1 MKLTRIQAY
10 EQKKLRDKKVSKLIY
25 DLEAISE
32 ELAQHNPD
40 HIYEVS
46 WEPRIQRLLACV
58 IEQYGTKETAS

>member
-1 MKLTRIQAY
+1 MSKY

-32 ELAQHNPD
+32 ELAKHIPD
-40 HIYEVS
+40 FIYEPF

-58 IEQYGTKETAS
+58 IEQYGTEEDAS